1 MFINRITLSG
11 QTLAANTLTPLN
23 RALQQLVNS
32 NTAVGVQ
39 LSTCKNSDKERL
51 CQRFAYL
58 ALVFSTGKGNQATWF
73 SNVDECLWMGVAC
86 NNKKII
92 SLELG
97 ASTLQGFLPADIGLW
112 TNLAK
117 FDVNENKLGGPLPSS
132 IGKWSSLTY
141 FSVADNEMIGN
152 VPVAVAN
159 WTSIEIAYFDLNAFS
174 GTMPI
179 IGNNFCPRLVL
190 GGDMAADCAP
200 PAEIICDCCLFCCD
214 NSGTCWAL

>member
-1 MFINRITLSG
+1 VS
-11 QTLAANTLTPLN
+11 
-23 RALQQLVNS
+23 S

-39 LSTCKNSDKERL
+39 LTTCNDADKERL
-51 CQRFAYL
+51 RQRFAYL
-58 ALVFSTGKGNQATWF
+58 ALVFTTGKGNQVSWF
-73 SNVDECLWMGVAC
+73 SNVDECLWTGVGC
-86 NNKKII
+86 NSNKKII

-97 ASTLQGFLPADIGLW
+97 TRTLGGSLPSDIGLW
-112 TNLAK
+112 TNLVR
-117 FDVNENKLGGPLPSS
+117 FDIFENSIAGSLPSS
-132 IGKWSSLTY
+132 IGKWSSLNF
-141 FSVADNEMIGN
+141 FSVSDNKMIGT

-159 WTSIEIAYFDLNAFS
+159 WTSIQTAYFDLNAFS

-179 IGNNFCPRLVL
+179 VGNNFCPRFVL